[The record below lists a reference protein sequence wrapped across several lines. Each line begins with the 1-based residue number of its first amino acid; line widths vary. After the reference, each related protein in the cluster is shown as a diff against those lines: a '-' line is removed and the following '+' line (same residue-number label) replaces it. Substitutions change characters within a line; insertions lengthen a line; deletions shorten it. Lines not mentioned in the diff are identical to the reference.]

1 MSQKTKDK
9 KERRSKRQRGIT
21 VRYRY
26 APHPPQKLAHSIKV
40 DEILYGGAAGGGKSR
55 WLRAE
60 MFQACMAVPGMRAI
74 IFRRTFADLARSV
87 IDPLLEEIPTQLGK
101 YNRGDHMWR
110 FNNGSVLELG
120 HLRNEADLLKYQ
132 GAEYQLV
139 GFEELTHF
147 TENQYTYMQSRLR
160 AAGKVKERME
170 ELGLRTRTISTAN
183 PGGPGHHFVKAR
195 FVDPAPAH
203 KVFKMAASLE
213 DPNPGTRCYIPARVT
228 DNPSID
234 TSYVDRLNALPDNLR
249 RALRDGDWD
258 VLDGV
263 RFAQWRESL
272 HVVEPDI
279 SPMDLITYPRVV
291 AVDYGFGAPF
301 AALWIAKLPNGVNLV
316 YRELYAKNL
325 TATQQAE
332 LILKSEMPGE
342 RNEAN
347 PIPVVVDPSMWR
359 RNEGGSGAHMG
370 DKWAPQVGTPAHD
383 YQRAFGQRPVPAY
396 NARVPGWA
404 RIDELLRIH
413 TIETKATKKWESADY
428 VEDALDAPQGYPHL
442 QVYNTCRDLVR
453 TLPALPRD
461 KKNPEDLDTSM
472 EDHLADALRY
482 GCMFL
487 AGHQYRAAKLSG
499 PGGPMAPPLTAG
511 LSGKSF

>member
-1 MSQKTKDK
+1 MSQK
-9 KERRSKRQRGIT
+9 SKGKRKGKRGPRGIT
-21 VRYRY
+21 VKYQY
-26 APHPPQKLAHSIKV
+26 KPHEGPQTFAHAIKV
-40 DEILYGGAAGGGKSR
+40 DELLYGGAAGGGKSR

-60 MFQACMAVPGMRAI
+60 MFHFCMMVPGARVI

-87 IDPLLEEIPTQLGK
+87 IDPLLEETPAQLGK

-110 FNNGSVLELG
+110 FNNGSVMELG

-132 GAEYQLV
+132 GAEYTKI

-147 TENQYTYMQSRLR
+147 TENQYTYMLSRLR
-160 AAGKVKERME
+160 TAGAVKERME
-170 ELGLRTRTISTAN
+170 ELGLRTGVVSTAN

-195 FVDPAPAH
+195 FVDPAPAR

-213 DPNPGTRCYIPARVT
+213 DPNPGTRCYIPAKAT

-234 TSYVDRLNALPDNLR
+234 SSYIDRLNALPENLR
-249 RALRDGDWD
+249 KALRDGDWN

-263 RFAQWRESL
+263 RFAQWRDSL

-325 TATQQAE
+325 TATQQAK
-332 LILKSEMPGE
+332 LILDSEMPGE
-342 RNEAN
+342 RSTTH

-359 RNEGGSGAHMG
+359 RNEGGSGAHVG
-370 DKWAPQVGTPAHD
+370 DKWAPQVGTPVHD
-383 YQRAFGQRPVPAY
+383 YQRVFNQRPVPAY
-396 NARVPGWA
+396 NPRIPGWA
-404 RIDELLRIH
+404 RIDELLRIQ
-413 TIETKATKKWESADY
+413 EEGFP
-428 VEDALDAPQGYPHL
+428 LL
-442 QVYNTCRDLVR
+442 QVFNTCRDLIR

-461 KKNPEDLDTSM
+461 KRNPEDLDTST
-472 EDHLADALRY
+472 EDHLADTLRY
-482 GCMFL
+482 GAMFL
-487 AGHQYRAAKLSG
+487 AGRTYDAAPLAGRSNG
-499 PGGPMAPPLTAG
+499 PSAPPLTAG
-511 LSGKSF
+511 LASRSF